1 MGRNRFRRS
10 CVASN
15 VRVPGRSHRLG
26 AMPKILYKATNA
38 DGAEVT
44 GFVDAPT
51 AQDAVAQLKASG
63 LVDVELHDSPGNA
76 ATRGD
81 RVPKNDLRASQLAAF
96 ELKARARPGLKTLL
110 AEVTRRARWIL
121 LAAVALVGAGLASGR
136 AWPMLLGGAV
146 IAVTYG
152 APAWTHRYSRY
163 FRRLLQAL
171 ALGEWDEAR
180 RMLDRFAGRKL
191 SDTLATQIPFY
202 DAQIRVRQGEPLEH
216 VLARLEAV
224 RPRMPPGQFPARA
237 ASLHSAVKDYD
248 GFIACMREAW
258 TATPDDPSRRVDYA
272 LAHARLGD
280 LMQAQELLAGVDM
293 EALQVHGRPFAW
305 WARGLVEL
313 RNDKPVAQETL
324 MKGVEGFLRIA
335 SPAGWTPLAL
345 CSGACALA
353 MVRNGDRAGAKTMIG
368 RVWPILRVHADT
380 RLRAEVEAE
389 IGTP

>member
-1 MGRNRFRRS
+1 
-10 CVASN
+10 
-15 VRVPGRSHRLG
+15 
-26 AMPKILYKATNA
+26 MPKILYKATNA

-63 LVDVELHDSPGNA
+63 LVDIELHDSPGNA
-76 ATRGD
+76 ATRTD
-81 RVPKNDLRASQLAAF
+81 RVLKNDAQAALLAAF
-96 ELKARARPGLKTLL
+96 ELKVRARPGLRTLL
-110 AEVTRRARWIL
+110 AEVTRRARWFI
-121 LAAVALVGAGLASGR
+121 LAAVALIVVGLASDST
-136 AWPMLLGGAV
+136 WPIVLGVATLAITFGV
-146 IAVTYG
+146 PV
-152 APAWTHRYSRY
+152 WTHRYSRY
-163 FRRLLQAL
+163 FSRLLQAL
-171 ALGEWDEAR
+171 ALGEWNEAR
-180 RMLDRFAGRKL
+180 RMLDRFSRKRH
-191 SDTLATQIPFY
+191 SERIATQIPFY
-202 DAQIRVRQGEPLEH
+202 DAQIHVRQGEPLEH

-224 RPRMPPGQFPARA
+224 RPKMPPGQFPARA

-258 TATPDDPSRRVDYA
+258 EVTPDDPSRRVDYA

-280 LMQAQELLAGVDM
+280 LAQAQELLADVDM
-293 EALQVHGRPFAW
+293 ETLQVHGHPFVW

-313 RNDKPVAQETL
+313 RNDKPVAQATL

-335 SPAGWTPLAL
+335 SPAAWTPLAL

-353 MVRNGDRAGAKTMIG
+353 MVRNGDRAGAKVMIG
-368 RVWPILRVHADT
+368 RVWPILKVHADT